1 MAAGDESKSRG
12 GDRGAERTAPWRVQ
26 LPVYAAGLFSN
37 SISDLASI
45 ALPLYLATIDP
56 SPVMIG
62 LVIGARHFLPLL
74 LAIHGGALMDRLGA
88 RRLMVFCSALAV
100 VVLLLFPTTGFIPL
114 IILLQ
119 MINGLCA
126 SMGWIGAQ
134 TSFGLMLHGNQTYS
148 GRFAFALRLGSFIG
162 PPLTGLAWDRLGPWG
177 AFGMMAL
184 WASGTLFSAL
194 TIAPTELDRRDPDRR
209 LRIADLLP
217 RLSDYR
223 AAFRLA
229 TIPGMTIVLMVTVL
243 RIAASGI
250 QDSFYTIYL
259 VSIGM
264 SATLI
269 GVLVTLSSA
278 LAAVSSL
285 LVGRLTR
292 YMPPVW
298 LLLLTTFGSIV
309 FVAVTPLLGS
319 FAALAIVAA
328 MRGVCMGISQP
339 LMLSILVDAAGRGSQ
354 GKGVALRTT
363 ANRVAGA
370 VTPAAMGT
378 IASVAGLDASFL
390 IMGALLSLATG
401 LVAAYVWRRPEL
413 AGG

>member
-1 MAAGDESKSRG
+1 MATNEGTAKRAPRG
-12 GDRGAERTAPWRVQ
+12 PERTAPWRIQ

-56 SPVMIG
+56 SPVLIG

-88 RRLMVFCSALAV
+88 RRLMVFCSALSV
-100 VVLLLFPTTGFIPL
+100 VVMLLFPTTGVIPL

-119 MINGLCA
+119 LINGLCA

-162 PPLTGLAWDRLGPWG
+162 PPLTGVAWDQFGPWG

-184 WASGTLFSAL
+184 WAAGTLASAL
-194 TIAPTELDRRDPDRR
+194 AIAPTDLDRPQEGRR
-209 LRIADLLP
+209 LRFVDLLP

-259 VSIGM
+259 VSIGL

-278 LAAVSSL
+278 LAAMSSL
-285 LVGRLTR
+285 MVGRLTR
-292 YMPPVW
+292 YMSPVW

-309 FVAVTPLLGS
+309 FVSITPLLGGFAS
-319 FAALAIVAA
+319 LAVVAAL
-328 MRGVCMGISQP
+328 RGVCMGISQP

-370 VTPAAMGT
+370 VTPAAMGA
-378 IASVAGLDASFL
+378 IAGVAGLEASFL
-390 IMGALLSLATG
+390 IMGALLSVATAA
-401 LVAAYVWRRPEL
+401 VSAYVWRRPAL
-413 AGG
+413 SDG